1 MTKTSNQMK
10 IRFCKFYL
18 DSFWTGNWYQ
28 KYFKNIYSS
37 TPSLFSN
44 SEHTTLQHTAM
55 TIRVTNIA
63 VSDQLLVASLS
74 DGTLF
79 YIPTLRVL
87 QESLLSSTKPAIIDW
102 ETKASVIRNKE
113 LIWKSMESS
122 GNKIVFGL
130 QGRLGN
136 IKIYQWL

>member
-1 MTKTSNQMK
+1 
-10 IRFCKFYL
+10 
-18 DSFWTGNWYQ
+18 
-28 KYFKNIYSS
+28 
-37 TPSLFSN
+37 
-44 SEHTTLQHTAM
+44 M